1 MATGME
7 TAPESSVTPDL
18 PKLDFREQ
26 EQMGID
32 QHMISIPG

>member
-7 TAPESSVTPDL
+7 TTPESSSAPDL

-32 QHMISIPG
+32 QHMISITG